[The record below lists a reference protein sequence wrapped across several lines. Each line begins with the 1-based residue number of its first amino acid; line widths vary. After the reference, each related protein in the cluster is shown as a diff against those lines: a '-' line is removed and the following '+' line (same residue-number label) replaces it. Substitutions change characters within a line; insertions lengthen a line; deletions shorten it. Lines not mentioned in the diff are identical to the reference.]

1 MFQSQ
6 NPIQSISAIK
16 SAGQYLHVLT
26 YTRGTYPPC
35 KMVIL
40 SKSRIKDGVFF
51 LVQFAQLINQ

>member
-16 SAGQYLHVLT
+16 SAGQYLHVLA
-26 YTRGTYPPC
+26 YTRGTYPPLRC
-35 KMVIL
+35 LDYQNQELKMVY
-40 SKSRIKDGVFF
+40 FF